1 LGDDHTLEAVEV
13 PVDYEVVQNL
23 VPSLWHANKPD
34 LTVHIGVSSYD
45 EVTFEQYGHNYG
57 YRKPDIRGKLPYKE
71 CCVPGEPDC
80 LKSIFDMT
88 QLQETM
94 KSKGMQVDLNVSED
108 AGRYLCDFTYYLSL
122 SLHQGPVA
130 FVHVPELDKQYS
142 CAELAAA
149 LHLII
154 LSMIEQLD
162 ETEVVKQ

>member
-1 LGDDHTLEAVEV
+1 MVLEINVF
-13 PVDYEVVQNL
+13 YI
-23 VPSLWHANKPD
+23 H
-34 LTVHIGVSSYD
+34 H
-45 EVTFEQYGHNYG
+45 VT
-57 YRKPDIRGKLPYKE
+57 
-71 CCVPGEPDC
+71 GEPDC